1 MKMDVNLETGKRIF
15 KTVSS
20 GGVGIFRTDVGYAI
34 VGQSAPAIE
43 RIFIHKKRSY
53 DKPCGCFGSLEM
65 FDELIECTPQARDFV
80 HSVVDVY
87 GLPLSIVGRFRPEHP
102 IIANADPFA
111 VKHGT
116 KGGTIDLLMNVGP
129 IHDEIARLALK
140 SGKGVWGSSA
150 NMSLGGSKYD
160 FETIE
165 PELRN
170 AVDTAIDGG
179 VTRYSNSKGF
189 GSSIIDLDTFRP
201 FRIGIKFE
209 EICSVAK
216 ADFDV
221 EIPIEVSA

>member
-1 MKMDVNLETGKRIF
+1 MDADLEAGKRIF
-15 KTVSS
+15 ETVSS

-34 VGQSAPAIE
+34 VGQTAPAIE
-43 RIFIHKKRSY
+43 RIFAHKKRSY
-53 DKPCGCFGSLEM
+53 NKPCGCFGSLEM
-65 FDELIECTPQARDFV
+65 FDELIDCSPQAHDFV
-80 HSVVDVY
+80 HAVIGKH

-111 VKHGT
+111 VEHGT
-116 KGGTIDLLMNVGP
+116 KGGTIDLLMNAGP
-129 IHDEIARLALK
+129 IHGEIARLALE
-140 SGKGVWGSSA
+140 SGRGVFGSSA
-150 NMSLGGSKYD
+150 NMSLSGSKYD

-179 VTRYSNSKGF
+179 STRYSNPKGF

-209 EICSVAK
+209 EICAIAK
-216 ADFDV
+216 AEFDV
-221 EIPIEVSA
+221 QIPADVTA